1 MADRQ
6 FQIPQHGNKLPDF
19 RRECFRQ
26 RGSAQQQDI
35 DIRQRVQ
42 LPATVTA
49 DCHQGEIR
57 HLIKTEKLPQ
67 ADQQLI
73 DIITA
78 GQQQG
83 MNRLAF
89 AESLCLPAAVML
101 QVFPQHRQLQ
111 IIISKG

>member
-1 MADRQ
+1 MSDGQ
-6 FQIPQHGNKLPDF
+6 FQIPQHGNKLTDF
-19 RRECFRQ
+19 RRECLRQ
-26 RGSAQQQDI
+26 RCSAQQQNI
-35 DIRQRVQ
+35 DIRQRMQ
-42 LPATVTA
+42 FTAPVTA
-49 DCHQGEIR
+49 DGDEGKIR
-57 HLIKTEKLPQ
+57 NIIKTEKLPQ

-89 AESLCLPAAVML
+89 EESLCLPAAVML
-101 QVFPQHRQLQ
+101 QVLPQHRQLQ